1 MTGGVAFDAV
11 VVGAGP
17 AGLTAGIYL
26 GRFRRRVLVIDGG
39 DSRASWIPTSHNQPG
54 FPDGIRGEDL
64 LALMRRQAIKFGAVI
79 RQGTVVR
86 LRAEDAGG
94 FRLDLVGGE
103 TIRAPY
109 VLLATGV
116 KDTPLPFPALF
127 DAVQRGL
134 VKICPICDAY
144 EVIDRDV
151 AVIGA
156 GDHGAREA
164 LFVRHYTD
172 RVTLLLTDDGDEL
185 TAECRAELTGA
196 GVDVVPERL
205 RDITLG
211 GDEVLAFDNGGDAT
225 RAFDVV
231 YSALGSTARSDLLR
245 DAGAAVNDLGC
256 AVVGRHQRTS
266 VDGIYAAGDV
276 VLGLNQISVAQAE
289 GAIAATDIHN
299 RLRGVFE

>member
-1 MTGGVAFDAV
+1 MTGDGALDAI

-17 AGLTAGIYL
+17 AGLTAAIYL

-39 DSRASWIPTSHNQPG
+39 DSRASWIPVSHNHPG
-54 FPDGIRGEDL
+54 FPDGIHGEDL
-64 LALMRRQAIKFGAVI
+64 LGRMRVQALKYGAAI
-79 RQGTVVR
+79 RSGTASG
-86 LRAEDAGG
+86 LTAEDEGLFAVHLSDGD
-94 FRLDLVGGE
+94 RL
-103 TIRAPY
+103 RAPY

-144 EVIDRDV
+144 EVMGKDV

-164 LFVRHYTD
+164 LFVRHYTE
-172 RVTLLLTDDGDEL
+172 RVTLLLIGVDDL
-185 TAECRAELTGA
+185 TTERRAELAVA
-196 GVDVVPERL
+196 GVEVVAEGL
-205 RDITLG
+205 RDVSIG
-211 GDEVLAFDNGGDAT
+211 VDEVLAFDHGGGAT
-225 RAFDVV
+225 RSFEAI

-245 DAGAAVNDLGC
+245 SVGAEVNDAGC
-256 AVVGRHQRTS
+256 AIAHRHQRTS
-266 VDGIYAAGDV
+266 VDGLYVAGDV

-299 RLRGVFE
+299 RLRGVLD

>member
-1 MTGGVAFDAV
+1 MTDSAALDAIV
-11 VVGAGP
+11 IGAGP

-39 DSRASWIPTSHNQPG
+39 DSRASWIPVSHNHPG
-54 FPDGIRGEDL
+54 FPDGVHGEDL
-64 LALMRRQAIKFGAVI
+64 LAAMRVQAVRYGALI
-79 RQGTVVR
+79 RSGTAVD
-86 LRAEDAGG
+86 LRADGAGE
-94 FRLDLVGGE
+94 FLVELEGGD
-103 TIRAPY
+103 TVRAPF
-109 VLLATGV
+109 VLVATGV
-116 KDTPLPFPALF
+116 KETPLPFPALF

-151 AVIGA
+151 AVVGA

-172 RVTLLLTDDGDEL
+172 RVTLLLIGA
-185 TAECRAELTGA
+185 AEALIADRQAELADA
-196 GVDVVPERL
+196 GVEVIPESL
-205 RDITLG
+205 RDVTLG
-211 GDEVLAFDNGGDAT
+211 ADKVLAFDHGGGAV
-225 RAFDVV
+225 RSFDVV

-245 DAGAAVNDLGC
+245 GVGAEINEAGC
-256 AVVGRHQRTS
+256 AIAHRHQRTS
-266 VDGIYAAGDV
+266 VEGLYAAGDV

-299 RLRGVFE
+299 KLRGVFE

>member
-1 MTGGVAFDAV
+1 MTDDALDAIV
-11 VVGAGP
+11 IGAGP
-17 AGLTAGIYL
+17 AGLTAGLYL

-39 DSRASWIPTSHNQPG
+39 DSRASWIPTSHNHPG
-54 FPDGIRGEDL
+54 FPDGVHGEDL
-64 LALMRRQAIKFGAVI
+64 LAAMRIQAARYGAVI
-79 RQGTVVR
+79 HGEAAMA
-86 LRAEDAGG
+86 LRKQDTGG
-94 FRLDLVGGE
+94 FEVELQRGDTV
-103 TIRAPY
+103 RAPY

-116 KDTPLPFPALF
+116 RDTPLPYPALF

-151 AVIGA
+151 AVIGT

-172 RVTLLLTDDGDEL
+172 RVTLLLAGGAEEL
-185 TAECRAELTGA
+185 TPERHAELA
-196 GVDVVPERL
+196 AADIAVVPERL
-205 RDITLG
+205 RDVTIG
-211 GDEVLAFDNGGDAT
+211 ADKVLAFDHGGGVT
-225 RAFDVV
+225 RVFEVV
-231 YSALGSTARSDLLR
+231 YSALGSTARSELFRGVGAELN
-245 DAGAAVNDLGC
+245 DAGC
-256 AVVGRHQRTS
+256 AIAHRHQRTS
-266 VDGIYAAGDV
+266 VDGLYAAGDV

>member
-1 MTGGVAFDAV
+1 MTDGAALDAIV
-11 VVGAGP
+11 IGAGP

-39 DSRASWIPTSHNQPG
+39 DSRASWIPISHNHPG
-54 FPDGIRGEDL
+54 FPDGIHGEDL
-64 LALMRRQAIKFGAVI
+64 LGRMRLQALKYGAVI
-79 RQGTVVR
+79 RDDTALN
-86 LRAEDAGG
+86 LRAGDTGDFHVE
-94 FRLDLVGGE
+94 LQGGE
-103 TIRAPY
+103 TLRAPY

-116 KDTPLPFPALF
+116 KDTAPPFQALF

-164 LFVRHYTD
+164 LFVRHYTE
-172 RVTLLLTDDGDEL
+172 RVTLLLTGDAKEISDGLWVEL
-185 TAECRAELTGA
+185 AEA
-196 GVDVVPERL
+196 GVEVVPERL
-205 RDITLG
+205 RDVTLG
-211 GDEVLAFDNGGDAT
+211 ANKVLAFDHGEGKT
-225 RAFDVV
+225 RAFDAV
-231 YSALGSTARSDLLR
+231 YSALGSTARSDLFR
-245 DAGAAVNDLGC
+245 SIGAETNEAGC
-256 AVVGRHQRTS
+256 AIAHRHQRTS
-266 VDGIYAAGDV
+266 VDGLYAAGDV

-299 RLRGVFE
+299 KLRGVFD

>member
-1 MTGGVAFDAV
+1 MTEGAALDAI

-39 DSRASWIPTSHNQPG
+39 DSRASWIPTSHNHPG
-54 FPDGIRGEDL
+54 FPDGIHGEDL
-64 LALMRRQAIKFGAVI
+64 LARMRLQAVKYGAEI
-79 RQGTVVR
+79 RSRTARDLQADDG
-86 LRAEDAGG
+86 GG
-94 FRLDLVGGE
+94 FRVVLDGGE
-103 TIRAPY
+103 TVRAPY
-109 VLLATGV
+109 ILLATGV

-172 RVTLLLTDDGDEL
+172 RVTLLLTGDAEALSTERRSEL
-185 TAECRAELTGA
+185 DES
-196 GVDVVPERL
+196 GVTVVPERL
-205 RDITLG
+205 RDVTLG
-211 GDEVLAFDNGGDAT
+211 ADKVLAFDHGGRST
-225 RAFDVV
+225 RAFEVV
-231 YSALGSTARSDLLR
+231 YSALGSSARSDLLR
-245 DAGAAVNDLGC
+245 NVGAEVNEAGC
-256 AVVGRHQRTS
+256 AIVGRHQRTS
-266 VDGIYAAGDV
+266 LDGLYAAGDV

-299 RLRGVFE
+299 KLRGVTD

>member
-1 MTGGVAFDAV
+1 MTDAAAYDAIV
-11 VVGAGP
+11 IGAGP

-39 DSRASWIPTSHNQPG
+39 DSRARWIPTSHNHPG
-54 FPDGIRGEDL
+54 FPDGIHGEDL
-64 LALMRRQAIKFGAVI
+64 LAAMRLQAEKYGAEI
-79 RQGTVVR
+79 RSGTVVR
-86 LRAEDAGG
+86 LRTEDTGG

-103 TIRAPY
+103 TIRARY
-109 VLLATGV
+109 VLVATGV
-116 KDTPLPFPALF
+116 KDVPLPFPALF

-172 RVTLLLTDDGDEL
+172 RVTLLLTGVEDL
-185 TAECRAELTGA
+185 TAEHRAELEGA
-196 GVDVVPERL
+196 GVAVVSERL
-205 RDITLG
+205 RDVILSDG
-211 GDEVLAFDNGGDAT
+211 EVLAFDHDGGST
-225 RAFDVV
+225 RSFEVV

-245 DAGAAVNDLGC
+245 DVGAEVNDAGC
-256 AVVGRHQRTS
+256 AIVGRHQRAS
-266 VDGIYAAGDV
+266 VDGLYAAGDV

>member
-1 MTGGVAFDAV
+1 MTSESALDAI

-17 AGLTAGIYL
+17 AGLTAAIYL

-39 DSRASWIPTSHNQPG
+39 DSRASWIPVSHNHPG
-54 FPDGIRGEDL
+54 FPDGIHGEDL
-64 LALMRRQAIKFGAVI
+64 LARMRAQALKYGAVI
-79 RQGTVVR
+79 QTATVAA
-86 LRAEDAGG
+86 LRRRDTDFEVQLHDNK
-94 FRLDLVGGE
+94 
-103 TIRAPY
+103 ICRAPY

-144 EVIDRDV
+144 EVIGKEV

-164 LFVRHYTD
+164 LFVRHYTN
-172 RVTLLLTDDGDEL
+172 RVTLLLIGVDDL
-185 TAECRAELTGA
+185 TTERRAELAVA
-196 GVDVVPERL
+196 GVEVVAEGL
-205 RDITLG
+205 RDVSIG
-211 GDEVLAFDNGGDAT
+211 VDEVLAFDHGGGAT
-225 RAFDVV
+225 RSFEAI

-245 DAGAAVNDLGC
+245 SVGAEVNDAGC
-256 AVVGRHQRTS
+256 AIAHRHQRTS
-266 VDGIYAAGDV
+266 VDGLYVAGDV

-299 RLRGVFE
+299 RLRGVLD

>member
-1 MTGGVAFDAV
+1 MTDDAFDAIV
-11 VVGAGP
+11 IGAGP

-39 DSRASWIPTSHNQPG
+39 DSRASWIPTSHNHPG
-54 FPDGIRGEDL
+54 FPDGIHGEDL
-64 LALMRRQAIKFGAVI
+64 LAAMRIQARKYGAAI
-79 RQGTVVR
+79 QSGTAIALREQG
-86 LRAEDAGG
+86 AGG
-94 FRLDLVGGE
+94 FELELQGGE
-103 TIRAPY
+103 TLRAPY

-127 DAVQRGL
+127 DAVQHGL

-172 RVTLLLTDDGDEL
+172 RVTLLLTGGAEEL
-185 TAECRAELTGA
+185 TPERQAELARA
-196 GVDVVPERL
+196 GIAVVPERL
-205 RDITLG
+205 RDVTMG
-211 GDEVLAFDNGGDAT
+211 ADKVLAFDHGGGVT
-225 RAFDVV
+225 RAFEVV
-231 YSALGSTARSDLLR
+231 YSALGSKARSDLFR
-245 DAGAAVNDLGC
+245 GIGAELNEAGC
-256 AVVGRHQRTS
+256 AIAHRHQRTS
-266 VDGIYAAGDV
+266 VDGLYAAGDV

-299 RLRGVFE
+299 RLRGAIE